1 MSLPLR
7 VLIVEDNPDDAE
19 LMLLQLREEG
29 FDPAW
34 RVVATEAEYL
44 AALDEKPD
52 LILADWSLPRFSGR
66 RALHLRNERGLDIP
80 FLIVSGGIGE
90 EAAVDALRQ
99 GAFDYVLKDR
109 PVRLGQAARHALE
122 ERQLR
127 REREEA
133 ERIIRLQAVALEA
146 AANAIII
153 TDQNGTIQ
161 WVNPAWCA
169 LTGYTR
175 EEAIGQNP
183 RLLKSGYQDQTFYER
198 LWATI
203 LAGRVWR
210 GELVNR
216 RKDGTLYA
224 EEQTITP
231 LVDAS
236 GQVTHFI
243 GIKQDISERK
253 QQVAQLLAAQAELQ
267 RLLAE
272 AEQAR
277 RALLSVIEDQKRA
290 EDALQ
295 ELNRALSE
303 TNARLQEALQAKE
316 EMIQNVSHELRTP
329 LTLILGHVD
338 LLSAGYLGPLAPE
351 QQHSVAVMEKQG
363 RRLLFLVNRLL
374 LLQTLSAHTVKK
386 RPFDVASWLTQI
398 VSSWEQRAVEEGI
411 EIRLDLPL
419 DLPHVAADPDLLEQ
433 VITNLLDNAFKFSP
447 SGGRVTLTACRDGSH
462 LHIRV
467 QDQGVGIPPEKLE
480 RVFERFYQ
488 VDGSSTRRFGGMGIG
503 LALCRAIVEAHGGQ
517 IWAES
522 AGPGQGSTFTVSLP
536 LE

>member
-19 LMLLQLREEG
+19 LMLFYLRQEG
-29 FDPAW
+29 FEPSW
-34 RVVATEAEYL
+34 RLAATEAEYL

-66 RALHLRNERGLDIP
+66 RALHLRDERGLDIP
-80 FLIVSGGIGE
+80 FIIVSGGIGE

-122 ERQLR
+122 DRRLRQERKQ
-127 REREEA
+127 A
-133 ERIIRLQAVALEA
+133 ERIMRLQAAALEA
-146 AANAIII
+146 AANAIVI
-153 TDQNGTIQ
+153 TDRNGTIQ
-161 WVNPAWCA
+161 WVNSAWCA

-216 RKDGTLYA
+216 RKDGALYT
-224 EEQTITP
+224 EEQAITP

-253 QQVAQLLAAQAELQ
+253 HQEAELQ
-267 RLLAE
+267 RLLVD

-338 LLSAGYLGPLAPE
+338 LLSAGYLGPLTPE

-386 RPFDVASWLTQI
+386 TPFDVASWLTQI
-398 VSSWEQRAVEEGI
+398 VSSWEQRAIEERI
-411 EIRLDLPL
+411 EMRLDLPL

-467 QDQGVGIPPEKLE
+467 QDQGVGIPPDKLE
-480 RVFERFYQ
+480 HVFERFYQ

-503 LALCRAIVEAHGGQ
+503 LSLCRAIVEAHGGE

-522 AGPGQGSTFTVSLP
+522 AGPGQGSIFTVSLP
-536 LE
+536 LG

>member
-1 MSLPLR
+1 MSVPLR

-29 FDPAW
+29 FDPDW

-44 AALDEKPD
+44 AALDDKPD
-52 LILADWSLPRFSGR
+52 LILADWSLPRFSGL

-90 EAAVDALRQ
+90 ETAVDALRR
-99 GAFDYVLKDR
+99 GAYDYIFKDR
-109 PVRLGQAARHALE
+109 PTRLGQAARHALE
-122 ERQLR
+122 ERELR
-127 REREEA
+127 QERELA
-133 ERIIRLQAVALEA
+133 EKVIRLQAAALEA
-146 AANAIII
+146 AANAIVI

-161 WVNPAWCA
+161 WVNPAWSA
-169 LTGYTR
+169 LTGYKR

-183 RLLKSGYQDQTFYER
+183 RLLKSGRQDQTFYER

-216 RKDGTLYA
+216 RKDDSLYT

-243 GIKQDISERK
+243 GIKQDVSERK
-253 QQVAQLLAAQAELQ
+253 HQEAELQ
-267 RLLAE
+267 RLLEE

-290 EDALQ
+290 EEALQ
-295 ELNRALSE
+295 ALNRTLSE
-303 TNARLQEALQAKE
+303 TNDRLQEALKAKE

-329 LTLILGHVD
+329 LTLILGHLDV
-338 LLSAGYLGPLAPE
+338 LSAGYLGPLTPE

-363 RRLLFLVNRLL
+363 HRLLFLVNRLL
-374 LLQTLSAHTVKK
+374 LLQTLSAHAVRKT
-386 RPFDVASWLTQI
+386 PFDVTSWLTQI

-419 DLPHVAADPDLLEQ
+419 DLPHVAADLDLLEQ

-447 SGGRVTLTACRDGSH
+447 AGGRVTLTACRDGSH

-480 RVFERFYQ
+480 RIFERFYQ

-503 LALCRAIVEAHGGQ
+503 LALCRAIVQAHGGA

-522 AGPGQGSTFTVSLP
+522 AGPGQGSTFIVSLP
-536 LE
+536 LG

>member
-19 LMLLQLREEG
+19 LMLLQLRAEG
-29 FDPAW
+29 FELTW
-34 RVVATEAEYL
+34 QVVATEAAYL

-52 LILADWSLPRFSGR
+52 LILADWSLPQFSGL
-66 RALHLRNERGLDIP
+66 RALRLRNERGLDIP
-80 FLIVSGGIGE
+80 FIIVSGGIGE

-99 GAFDYVLKDR
+99 GAHDYIFKDR
-109 PVRLGQAARHALE
+109 PIRLGQAAQHALE
-122 ERQLR
+122 DRRLRQ
-127 REREEA
+127 EREQA
-133 ERIIRLQAVALEA
+133 GRVIRLQAAALEA
-146 AANAIII
+146 AANAIVI
-153 TDQNGTIQ
+153 TDRNGTIQ
-161 WVNPAWCA
+161 WVNPAWSA

-175 EEAIGQNP
+175 AEAIGQNP
-183 RLLKSGYQDQTFYER
+183 RILKSVYQDQTFYER

-216 RKDGTLYA
+216 RKDGTLYI

-231 LVDAS
+231 LIDAS

-253 QQVAQLLAAQAELQ
+253 RQETELQ
-267 RLLAE
+267 QLLAE

-290 EDALQ
+290 EEALQ
-295 ELNRALSE
+295 ALNRALSE
-303 TNARLQEALQAKE
+303 TNDRLQEALRAKE

-338 LLSAGYLGPLAPE
+338 LLGAGYLGPLSPE
-351 QQHSVAVMEKQG
+351 QRHSIAVMEKQG

-374 LLQTLSAHTVKK
+374 LLQTLSAHTVRKTS
-386 RPFDVASWLTQI
+386 FDVVSWLTQ
-398 VSSWEQRAVEEGI
+398 VASSWEQRAAEAGI
-411 EIRLDLPL
+411 EMHLDLPL
-419 DLPHVAADPDLLEQ
+419 DLPHAAADPDLLEQ

-447 SGGRVTLTACRDGSH
+447 SGGRVTLAACQNGSC

-467 QDQGVGIPPEKLE
+467 QDQGVGIPAEKLE

-503 LALCRAIVEAHGGQ
+503 LALCRAIVQAHGGE

-522 AGPGQGSTFTVSLP
+522 AGPGQGSAFIVSLP